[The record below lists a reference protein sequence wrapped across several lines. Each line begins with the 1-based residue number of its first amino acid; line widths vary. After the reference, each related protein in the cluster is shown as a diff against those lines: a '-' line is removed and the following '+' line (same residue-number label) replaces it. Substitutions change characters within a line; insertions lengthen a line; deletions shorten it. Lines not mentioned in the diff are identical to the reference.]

1 MLNVSHI
8 KELVRIFSE
17 DEANTR
23 PLLDLIQQYY
33 TVYNPIDNTGISVE
47 IEDIELLM
55 MQLSQKRKRRIKR
68 LIGDLCEE
76 HERAAFIE
84 GIRVGGSLLM
94 QILDEGEKPQ
104 TQEGDG

>member
-1 MLNVSHI
+1 M
-8 KELVRIFSE
+8 
-17 DEANTR
+17 
-23 PLLDLIQQYY
+23 
-33 TVYNPIDNTGISVE
+33 E

-55 MQLSQKRKRRIKR
+55 MQLSQKGKRRIKR

-84 GIRVGGSLLM
+84 GIRVGGRLLM